1 VLQDIATGCGIAGW
15 PAQANEAEVAALE
28 ESFRSLGISAV
39 PTFVI
44 DRRFGVSGAQPPE
57 ALAEALREGAA
68 TAPSS
73 R

>member
-1 VLQDIATGCGIAGW
+1 VLQEIAAACGVAGW

-28 ESFRSLGISAV
+28 ESFRGLGISAV

-44 DRRFGVSGAQPPE
+44 DRKFGVSGAQPPE
-57 ALAEALREGAA
+57 ALAAALREGAA
-68 TAPSS
+68 